1 MHVTEL
7 TVSNFRLFEER
18 RINFHPEFNLII
30 GENASGKT
38 SVLEALAVA
47 LGSWLLGFRGT
58 DSRHIR
64 TSDVRTIVQDSYD
77 QVRDLPQYPV
87 RVTARGVIPRPGQLG
102 DITVNWSRA
111 LNGPRG
117 KTTQVDSADLKK
129 VAREHAA
136 LVLAGKPTTLPVLR
150 YFGAGRL
157 WESVRDTPRKIVPA
171 ADFPSESAEEQ
182 TTGQTDFR
190 SPFEGYRLSVDK
202 RCSPVDLIRWMGQ
215 QRFAEIDEG
224 RESASLQTVYRA
236 ILSLLPEISDV
247 RYQIRTRS
255 VVLTYRDGR
264 RSDFHSLSDGYR
276 NIVAVAADLAI
287 KMVML
292 NPHLRAAALETPG
305 VVLIDE
311 LDLHLHPKWQRRVIS
326 DLRRTFPAVQFICT
340 THSPFIVQSLRSGE
354 ELVVLDGQPTAQVA
368 NMTLDEV
375 ATGLM
380 GVEETDFSER
390 YAKMKSTAKE
400 FLDDLAKSGKPEGS
414 VLKEF
419 ENRLASATAP
429 YADNPAYQAFLEL
442 QLARKAGL

>member
-1 MHVTEL
+1 MRITEIN
-7 TVSNFRLFEER
+7 VSNFRLFDQR
-18 RINFHPEFNLII
+18 RLQLHPEFNLII

-38 SVLEALAVA
+38 SILEALAVA

-64 TSDVRTIVQDSYD
+64 PADVRTIVQDSYD

-87 RVTARGVIPRPGQLG
+87 RVSARGVISRPGQLG
-102 DITVNWSRA
+102 EITVDWSRA

-117 KTTQVDSADLKK
+117 KTTQVESADLKQ
-129 VAREHAA
+129 VARGLAD
-136 LVLAGKPTTLPVLR
+136 LVLAGEPTTLPVLR

-157 WESVRDTPRKIVPA
+157 WESVRDTHRKIVPA
-171 ADFPSESAEEQ
+171 ADFASEGVDETDA
-182 TTGQTDFR
+182 GQSDFR

-202 RCSPVDLIRWMGQ
+202 RCNPVDLIRWMGQ

-236 ILSLLPEISDV
+236 IRSLLPEIMDV
-247 RYQIRTRS
+247 RYQVRSRS
-255 VVLTYRDGR
+255 VIITYQDGR

-276 NIVAVAADLAI
+276 NVVAIAADLAI

-292 NPHLRAAALETPG
+292 NPHLRAEALQTPG

-340 THSPFIVQSLRSGE
+340 THSPS
-354 ELVVLDGQPTAQVA
+354 
-368 NMTLDEV
+368 
-375 ATGLM
+375 
-380 GVEETDFSER
+380 
-390 YAKMKSTAKE
+390 
-400 FLDDLAKSGKPEGS
+400 
-414 VLKEF
+414 
-419 ENRLASATAP
+419 
-429 YADNPAYQAFLEL
+429 
-442 QLARKAGL
+442 